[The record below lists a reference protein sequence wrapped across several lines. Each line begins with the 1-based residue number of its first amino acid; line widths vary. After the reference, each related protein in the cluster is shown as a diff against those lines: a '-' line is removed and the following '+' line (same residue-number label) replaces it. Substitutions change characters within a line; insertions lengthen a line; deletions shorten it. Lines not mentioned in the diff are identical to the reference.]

1 MPISTERE
9 VKLRF
14 GSPEDARAAVRDA
27 GATLVKDRRLQRDAL
42 FDTRAGALRRSR
54 RTLRL
59 RTEPDGCTLT
69 FKGPPEASSMKV
81 REEAETS
88 VADERVLVQ
97 VFAALDL
104 EITFR
109 YEKYREEYS
118 APGVLI
124 AIDETPVGTYVE
136 IEGSED
142 GIVSAAAA
150 LGRRPSDFM
159 VESYRGLFMRHREQL
174 GLQGPHMLFELE

>member
-1 MPISTERE
+1 MRLLFLFHGRKRNSLQDLLERSIRFPQTGPEKTTLFLKRKINE
-9 VKLRF
+9 VI
-14 GSPEDARAAVRDA
+14 
-27 GATLVKDRRLQRDAL
+27 
-42 FDTRAGALRRSR
+42 TRAGI
-54 RTLRL
+54 
-59 RTEPDGCTLT
+59 
-69 FKGPPEASSMKV
+69 
-81 REEAETS
+81 ETS